1 MESRPDPRVSSPHSS
16 QKCGIVFLQ
25 GADGTV
31 PSEVVGP
38 LGEHFAV
45 SLAQDVAQA
54 CGLLEQRGCN
64 TVAMGSSRFLAL
76 VKDPVHQQA
85 IDILNTIGEGV
96 CIVGP
101 DGAILWANRKM
112 ETFAKSV
119 SQAISQHSRSA
130 FEYFRQSTPEGQA
143 GNSSSGIF
151 EPERLRSRKY
161 SFTDEQARRYFEMVI
176 TPMTGSD
183 GIIRQ
188 MAVVIRD
195 ATAARRLQQRIDAI
209 DKAGSEL
216 VRLDVD
222 SSSEVVKEFSDL
234 TVEQRINLLQDK
246 IVRHA
251 KNLLRFDHFVVR
263 LLNRQNN
270 QLDVLFS
277 TGLPPQAYIDIFANC
292 ENNGVTGYV
301 AATGRSYIC
310 NSPGTDPHYLPGL
323 DNACCSLTVPLRLH
337 DRVIGTLNVESDKKN
352 AFNEEDRQIAEIFGR
367 YIAIAI
373 NILDLMVVQR
383 HQATGQTTETLN
395 SQISGPLCN
404 IITEMSVLLEDY
416 IGHDDIR
423 PRLQAAIDNAAKIK
437 QTLKDLKSGPKGIF
451 DVQTNGGCPPDPN
464 LWDKRILVV
473 DDEEFIRQTICDVV
487 GRQGCIIDMARD
499 GREAIAM
506 INQHQYDL
514 VISDIKMPHASGY
527 EVFAASRVVNKKI
540 PVILMTGFGYDPN
553 HSIVRANREGLNA
566 VLYKPFKVDQ
576 LLHEIRQAIASVV
589 GG

>member
-1 MESRPDPRVSSPHSS
+1 VL
-16 QKCGIVFLQ
+16 LQ

-31 PSEVVGP
+31 QPEVVGP
-38 LGEHFAV
+38 LEQHFTV
-45 SLAQDVAQA
+45 SLAKDVAHV
-54 CGLLEQRGCN
+54 CCLLEQHGCS
-64 TVAMGSSRFLAL
+64 TVAMGSSQFLAL
-76 VKDPVHQQA
+76 AKNPVHQQA

-96 CIVGP
+96 CIVGQE
-101 DGAILWANRKM
+101 GTILWANRKM
-112 ETFAKSV
+112 ESFAESV

-130 FEYFRQSTPEGQA
+130 FEYFRQNSAEGPSS
-143 GNSSSGIF
+143 NSSSGIF
-151 EPERLRSRKY
+151 EPLRPRKY
-161 SFTDEQARRYFEMVI
+161 SFTDDQARRYFEMVI

-183 GIIRQ
+183 GSIRQ
-188 MAVVIRD
+188 MTVVIRD

-222 SSSEVVKEFSDL
+222 SSSERIQEFSNL
-234 TVEQRINLLQDK
+234 TVEQRVNLLQDK

-263 LLNRQNN
+263 LLNSQNN
-270 QLDVLFS
+270 QLEVLFS

-373 NILDLMVVQR
+373 NILDLMVVQC

-437 QTLKDLKSGPKGIF
+437 KTLKDLRSGPKGIF
-451 DVQTNGGCPPDPN
+451 DVQNDCGCPPDPR
-464 LWDKRILVV
+464 LWEKRILVV

-499 GREAIAM
+499 GREAVAL

-527 EVFAASRVVNKKI
+527 EVFAAARAANKKI

-576 LLHEIRQAIASVV
+576 LLHEIRQAIVSVV
-589 GG
+589 SE